1 MASTSILQSPG
12 GAQGTLAAPLAGVG
26 TTLSGG
32 AAITAGTVVGI
43 AAAGQVSFVLPA
55 IPAGQSVRFLN
66 VAATAVSATVFPTTA
81 AGKINN
87 GSAGAAVSVAQ
98 NKTAEFVNLDGA
110 DNWMAVVSA

>member
-1 MASTSILQSPG
+1 MASISYVQDLG
-12 GAQGTLAAPLAGVG
+12 GVQGTITVPVAGVG

-32 AAITAGTVVGI
+32 AAITASTVVGI

-55 IPAGQSVRFLN
+55 TPAGTRVRFLN
-66 VAATAVSATVFPTTA
+66 VAATAVAATVFPTTA

-98 NKTAEFVNLDGA
+98 NKTAEFINLDGA
-110 DNWMAVVSA
+110 DNWMALVSA